1 MPYDPNKH
9 HQRSIRLQGYDYSRQ
24 GAYFVTLCT
33 TNRECLFGEI
43 VDGKLM
49 LNEYGQIV
57 NEEWLNTAL
66 VRPSVELDEYVVMP
80 NHLHGII
87 VLTDTDRVGATRRV
101 APSAYPPKGPIT
113 GSIGAIIA
121 QFKAVSTKR
130 INRLRSVRG
139 VRVWQ
144 RNYFEHI
151 IRNERSLNQIR
162 EYIQNNP
169 LLWADD
175 LENPVNLRNVQSG
188 GSSPQRDT

>member
-1 MPYDPNKH
+1 MPYDPNRH
-9 HQRSIRLQGYDYSRQ
+9 HRRSIRLQGYDYSRQ

-57 NEEWLNTAL
+57 HEEWLNTAL
-66 VRPSVELDEYVVMP
+66 VRPSVVLDEYVVMP

-87 VLTDTDRVGATRRV
+87 VLTDTDHVGATRRV
-101 APSAYPPKGPIT
+101 APPVYPPKGPT
-113 GSIGAIIA
+113 PGSIGAIIA
-121 QFKAVSTKR
+121 QFKATSTKSV
-130 INRLRSVRG
+130 NRLRSTKG

-151 IRNERSLNQIR
+151 IRDERSLNLIR
-162 EYIQNNP
+162 EYIRRNP
-169 LLWADD
+169 NLWADD
-175 LENPVNLRNVQSG
+175 LENPVNSRNEQSG
-188 GSSPQRDT
+188 GSFWQYDT